1 MSNYTESSGSQWH
14 KWDLHVHT
22 PSSGL
27 NNQFGGESDAVWDK
41 YVQTLFH
48 TAINNEVAVIGITD
62 YFLIDGYKK
71 IKNDYLNNDAKL
83 HSLFGDQASV
93 DKVKQI
99 RVLPNIE
106 FRLDTLVD
114 GSRLNYH
121 IIFSDELAVE
131 DIEDDFLR
139 KLSIKIDQST
149 DGTQHTESVTRRGLE
164 KLGETLKSQ
173 ESGFT
178 DNPYVVG
185 CMTATV
191 SADDI
196 RNVLKTNSKFYEKY
210 IIATPVDEDLC
221 KVSWLS
227 QGHNLRKN
235 YYQHSHAFF
244 TSNQST
250 HDFAL
255 GKKHKSP
262 EEYLAEFVSFKPCFI
277 GSDSHSIA
285 QIEEKLGQWD
295 TNRDDQARITWIK
308 ADTTFDGLRQTLYE
322 PETRVRIQPSRPE
335 PKADM
340 HVITAVSFK
349 SADGTFNPNQ
359 RILLSEN
366 LNTIIGGKSSGKS
379 LLLYSM
385 AKAINSVQVEDYYK
399 ILHLDG
405 YDFIPDFVLEW
416 KDGKKDSFTSREPSH
431 TITYIPQLYIN
442 HLAEKKNALQLDEF
456 ILELLQQNPDFRLQ
470 YEQFRNGVQ
479 QYDNTIQEQLSK
491 MFASLDERRRI
502 SQELSQTGLPEALT
516 KSVESL
522 KLQIKEITEKSTLS
536 EQEKQQHAAILQQ
549 LELLSKSVN
558 QYKAC
563 IEFLSK
569 LESLLHERITT
580 LVGYDTDNDEH
591 VPGDVDN
598 LFAYYNTGIP
608 QDLEMLVNTIREE
621 LSEKLHYFIDSIHQL
636 TYQQKL
642 NTALQQQQQQNALL
656 APITKK
662 IEGQKDI
669 VKLQE
674 SLNGLNDKLAKATGL
689 VKQQVTAKK
698 QFSEFRNNI
707 AKLLSDRY
715 KLYIGLAE
723 SINTTYANI
732 DTDIRLNATVGI
744 DCEEFS
750 LYKIINKQRTT
761 APLFNSIFPDSNGSV
776 NYAYVP
782 QFFID
787 IKSMKDGVVTFGDGS
802 TCFVNKDVSSKQLF
816 TAITENRFKLNFDV
830 KYKSDSLHK
839 MSPGKK
845 GTVLL
850 ILFLQISSAGYPILI
865 DQPEDNL
872 DNRTIYTQLCT
883 MIKRKK
889 SERQII
895 IVTHNANLVV
905 GTDSENVIVANQEG
919 QNGTGTKQQFRFE
932 YVNGPI
938 EYSFKDGKEQNE
950 LQCQGI
956 REHICDIL
964 EGGLEA
970 FVNRE
975 KKYGFKY

>member
-1 MSNYTESSGSQWH
+1 MSNYKENSGSQWH

-22 PSSGL
+22 PASGL
-27 NNQFGGESDAVWDK
+27 NNLFGGESDAVWDK
-41 YVQTLFH
+41 YVQALFR
-48 TAINNEVAVIGITD
+48 TAIDNEVAVIGVTD

-71 IKNDYLNNDAKL
+71 IRKDYLSNDTKL
-83 HSLFGDQASV
+83 LSLFSDQSTV

-99 RVLPNIE
+99 RLLPNIE
-106 FRLDTLVD
+106 FRLETLVD
-114 GSRLNYH
+114 NSRINYH
-121 IIFSDELAVE
+121 VIFSDELAIE

-173 ESGFT
+173 DVRFIGSSYE
-178 DNPYVVG
+178 VG
-185 CMTATV
+185 CGNATV

-196 RNVLKTNSKFYEKY
+196 RKVLIANSKFHEKY

-244 TSNQST
+244 TSNQNT

-285 QIEEKLGQWD
+285 DIEQKLGLWD
-295 TNRDDQARITWIK
+295 TSRNDQARITWIK

-322 PETRVRIQPSRPE
+322 PETRVRIQPSLPE
-335 PKADM
+335 PKAPM
-340 HVITAVSFK
+340 HVISSVSFK

-359 RILLSEN
+359 RILLNEN

-385 AKAINSVQVEDYYK
+385 AKAINRVQVEDYYK
-399 ILHLDG
+399 TLHLDG

-470 YEQFRNGVQ
+470 YEQFRNSIQ
-479 QYDNTIQEQLSK
+479 QYDNNIQEQLNK

-502 SQELSQTGLPEALT
+502 AQELSQTGLPEALT

-522 KLQIKEITEKSTLS
+522 KQQIKDITEKSTLT
-536 EQEKQQHAAILQQ
+536 EQEKQEHAAILLQ
-549 LELLSKSVN
+549 LEQLSKAVN

-569 LESLLHERITT
+569 LESLLQEKITS

-608 QDLEMLVNTIREE
+608 QDLEKLVNTIREE
-621 LSEKLHYFIDSIHQL
+621 LTEKLQYFLRYIHEL

-642 NTALQQQQQQNALL
+642 NTAIQQQQQQTALL

-669 VKLQE
+669 IKLQE
-674 SLNGLNDKLAKATGL
+674 NLSGLNDKLSKATGL
-689 VKQQVTAKK
+689 VQQQETAKK
-698 QFSEFRNNI
+698 QFAEFRKNI

-715 KLYIGLAE
+715 KLYVGLAE
-723 SINTTYANI
+723 NINTTYSNI
-732 DTDIRLNATVGI
+732 DTDIHLDATVGLVR
-744 DCEEFS
+744 EEFS
-750 LYKIINKQRTT
+750 LYNIINKQRT
-761 APLFNSIFPDSNGSV
+761 PNSLFNVIFPDGNSPV

-782 QFFID
+782 QFFTE
-787 IKSMKDGVVTFGDGS
+787 IKSIKDSVVTFSDGS
-802 TCFVNKDVSSKQLF
+802 MCFVNKDVGSKQLF
-816 TAITENRFKLNFDV
+816 TAITENSFKLNFDV

-895 IVTHNANLVV
+895 IVSHNANLVV
-905 GTDSENVIVANQEG
+905 GTDSENVIVANQDG
-919 QNGTGTKQQFRFE
+919 QSGTGAKQQYRFE

-938 EYSFKDGKEQNE
+938 ENSFKDDKEQNE

-970 FVNRE
+970 FENRE
-975 KKYGFKY
+975 RKYGFKR